1 MAKKP
6 KNRDEEMVLTLQ
18 AYASFFHNSES
29 GPRILAD
36 LKKALDGPSFRPGM
50 DALTTAWLEGRRSVY
65 LLIVAAVGAG
75 VEAIESAGAQPETET
90 EENPMVTGGVLTSPL
105 D

>member
-6 KNRDEEMVLTLQ
+6 KNQDEEFVQSLA
-18 AYASFFHNSES
+18 AYASFFHNSEA

-36 LKKALDGPSFRPGM
+36 LKKSLDGPSFRPGM
-50 DALTTAWLEGRRSVY
+50 DALTTAWNEGRRSVY
-65 LLIVAAVGAG
+65 LQIVAAVGAG

-90 EENPMVTGGVLTSPL
+90 EETPEVFGGVLTAPL